1 MPYLVIEVPP
11 PTNDC
16 FVALPFTEHFDD
28 LFEAIEEAAKSAGL
42 DEAIRLDQK
51 EEGVTI
57 TGEIERRIRSTRIVV
72 AVCTPESYDGPP
84 NPNVMYELGLAHAL
98 GKPTVI
104 LAASMGCVPV
114 DVRDQF
120 VFVYG
125 GVPRERLV
133 KEVQKRIEK
142 RLASTTGSLVSA
154 GFRHI
159 AVAPRRH
166 QMLLNPDFWRHF
178 SDVFRR
184 VRVLRGEMQRMIPDL
199 AELLKAAQGM
209 LASDSYE
216 VRIDFDEKWRKF
228 DNSYQT
234 VTHATFK
241 EWVEGEGI
249 GLALDSLSGPTRGS
263 TVSQI
268 DDVRIFYNST
278 KDALREYM
286 PAHSSLIE
294 LLAGERLIELNDH
307 GRLTK
312 IYGQITALRQAT
324 DKIFHQT
331 DAIIYNLV
339 EASIRIGES

>member
-16 FVALPFTEHFDD
+16 FVALPFADHFTD
-28 LFEAIEEAAKSAGL
+28 LFKAIEEAAKNAGL

-57 TGEIERRIRSTRIVV
+57 TGEIERRIRSARIVV
-72 AVCTPESYDGPP
+72 AVCTPESYDGRP

-104 LAASMGCVPV
+104 LAASMDCVPV

-125 GVPRERLV
+125 GVSRDRLV

-142 RLASTTGSLVSA
+142 RLAASAGSPVGP

-166 QMLLNPDFWRHF
+166 QVLLNPDFWRHF
-178 SDVFRR
+178 SDIFRR
-184 VRVLRGEMQRMIPDL
+184 VRVLRGEMQRMIPEV
-199 AELLKAAQGM
+199 AELLEAAQGM
-209 LASDSYE
+209 LASDSYQ
-216 VRIDFDEKWRKF
+216 VRIDFEKKWRKF

-234 VTHATFK
+234 VTHETFR

-249 GLALDSLSGPTRGS
+249 GPALDSLSGPTRGS

-268 DDVRIFYNST
+268 DALRTFYNST

-286 PAHSSLIE
+286 PVHGKLIE
-294 LLAGERLIELNDH
+294 LLANERLIELNDH
-307 GRLTK
+307 GKLTE
-312 IYGQITALRQAT
+312 IYGQVTALRQAT